1 MIEIHAELWSEYLNV
16 RTDYWEI
23 LDVDEMMI
31 KKMDLKENGFW
42 ALNGLI

>member
-23 LDVDEMMI
+23 LDVDEIMI
-31 KKMDLKENGFW
+31 KRWILKKSG
-42 ALNGLI
+42 